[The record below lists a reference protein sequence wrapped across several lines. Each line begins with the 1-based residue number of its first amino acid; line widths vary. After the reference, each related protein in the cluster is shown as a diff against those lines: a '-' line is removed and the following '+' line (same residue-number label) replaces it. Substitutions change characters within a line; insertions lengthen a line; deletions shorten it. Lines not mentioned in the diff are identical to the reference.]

1 MRIPL
6 DYYRILGIPIQADG
20 QQLSQAYHDRALQLP
35 RREYSDLAINTRK
48 QLLDEA
54 YSVLANPEERSRY
67 DANFLNSPDPQS
79 PSLDITSNQLL
90 GALLLLHELGEYE
103 LVLQLAQS
111 LLDPKAQLPPEQAEL
126 VNNRLIRADIVLT
139 LALASLELG
148 REQWQQGASE
158 QAAHTAHYGQDLLL
172 REGLF
177 ANIRGEIQA
186 DLYKLRP
193 YRILELLTREDGDQ
207 ASRAQGMKV
216 LLEMLEDRGGIDG
229 TKDDQSG
236 LDLDDFLRFIQ
247 QLRSHLTT
255 AEQQE
260 LFELEARRPSA
271 VAMYLAVYA
280 LMARG
285 FAYGQPQLIAQAQ
298 DWLGRLGRRQD
309 VHLEQ
314 AICALLL
321 GQTEAANRELEQ
333 SQDHEP
339 LQFIQAHSQD
349 APDLL
354 PGLCLYGERW
364 LQTEVFPHFRDLAH
378 QTVALKDYFADAS
391 VQSYLEQLPGE
402 GETPGAQNQWAVVES
417 HLTAAAMAPNPE
429 LTVGAALQAEA
440 AAAANPAIPQ
450 PAPVETPRPYRP
462 RERPPIAEAEMPVAR
477 RSASAHPSPRRSPRQ
492 NQTPRL
498 ILLGAGGVI
507 GVAIAGFLI
516 AQLWQLLF
524 NRPVEVIETPVPEV
538 TPLDIEPPAPEIP
551 DPNAPPSPVL
561 ATDPLDVA
569 TGGQV
574 VETWLRVKTLAFGPD
589 YDVEALATILA
600 EPLRTQWQQLAEGL
614 QESNTYREYE
624 HRVEVETVNVDPDD
638 PDRAVIEAAVREAS
652 TEYVNGQANSGASYD
667 DNLRVRYEV
676 VREGEQWL
684 IQNMQV
690 LQ

>member
-54 YSVLANPEERSRY
+54 YSVLSNPEERSRY
-67 DANFLNSPDPQS
+67 DGNFLNSPNPQS
-79 PSLDITSNQLL
+79 PSLDIDHNQLL

-111 LLDPKAQLPPEQAEL
+111 LLDPKAQLPPEQVEL

-158 QAAHTAHYGQDLLL
+158 QAAHTAHYGQELLL

-193 YRILELLTREDGDQ
+193 YRILELLTREDGDE
-207 ASRAQGMKV
+207 ASRGQGMKV
-216 LLEMLEDRGGIDG
+216 LLEMVEDRGGIDG
-229 TKDDQSG
+229 TRDDQSG

-280 LMARG
+280 LIARG

-321 GQTEAANRELEQ
+321 GQTEVANQELEQ

-339 LQFIQAHSQD
+339 LQFIQEHSQD

-378 QTVALKDYFADAS
+378 QTVALKDYFADEA

-402 GETPGAQNQWAVVES
+402 GETAGAQNQWAVVES

-429 LTVGAALQAEA
+429 LTVGAALEAEA

-450 PAPVETPRPYRP
+450 SAPPETPRPHRP
-462 RERPPIAEAEMPVAR
+462 RERPPVPEAEMPVAKR
-477 RSASAHPSPRRSPRQ
+477 SPRRHPRKH
-492 NQTPRL
+492 QTARL
-498 ILLGAGGVI
+498 MLLGVGGVL

-524 NRPVEVIETPVPEV
+524 NQPEPVVETPVPEV
-538 TPLDIEPPAPEIP
+538 TPLQIEPVPEIP
-551 DPNAPPSPVL
+551 DPDAPPEPVL
-561 ATDPLDVA
+561 AMSPLDMETA
-569 TGGQV
+569 GEV

-589 YDVEALATILA
+589 YQVETLDIILS
-600 EPLRTQWQQLAEGL
+600 ETLRNSWRQLAEGL
-614 QESNTYREYE
+614 RANNTHREYE
-624 HRVEVETVNVDPDD
+624 HRVEVEAVNVEPNN
-638 PDRAVIEAAVREAS
+638 PDRAVIDAAVREAS
-652 TEYVNGQANSGASYD
+652 QEYVNGQLNAAASYD

-676 VREGEQWL
+676 VRQGEQWL
-684 IQNMQV
+684 IQSMQV

>member
-79 PSLDITSNQLL
+79 PSLEINNNQLL

-103 LVLQLAQS
+103 LVLQLAQP
-111 LLDPKAQLPPEQAEL
+111 LIDPKAKLPPEQAEL
-126 VNNRLIRADIVLT
+126 VNNRLVRADIVLT

-158 QAAHTAHYGQDLLL
+158 QAAHTAHYGQELLL

-193 YRILELLTREDGDQ
+193 YRILELLTRENGDE

-247 QLRSHLTT
+247 QLRSYLTT

-280 LMARG
+280 LIARG

-339 LQFIQAHSQD
+339 LQFIQTHSQD

-364 LQTEVFPHFRDLAH
+364 LQTEVFPHFQDLAY

-402 GETPGAQNQWAVVES
+402 GETPGTQNQWAVVES

-450 PAPVETPRPYRP
+450 AAVLETPRPPRL
-462 RERPPIAEAEMPVAR
+462 RERPPVSEAEMPVAR
-477 RSASAHPSPRRSPRQ
+477 RSASAHPSPRRSPRSK
-492 NQTPRL
+492 QTPRL

-524 NRPVEVIETPVPEV
+524 NRPEEAIETPIPEV
-538 TPLDIEPPAPEIP
+538 TPLAIEPPAPEIP
-551 DPNAPPSPVL
+551 DPNAPPTPIA
-561 ATDPLDVA
+561 ATDPLDLT

-574 VETWLRVKTLAFGPD
+574 VETWLKVKTLAFGPD
-589 YDVEALATILA
+589 YQVEALDLILA
-600 EPLRTQWQQLAEGL
+600 EPLRTQWRQLAEGL
-614 QESNTYREYE
+614 QGNNTYREYE

-638 PDRAVIEAAVREAS
+638 PNQAVVEAAVREAS
-652 TEYVNGQANSGASYD
+652 TEYVNGQPNPAASYD

-684 IQNMQV
+684 IENMQV

>member
-54 YSVLANPEERSRY
+54 YSVLANPEERSHY

-79 PSLDITSNQLL
+79 PSLEINHNQLL

-158 QAAHTAHYGQDLLL
+158 QAAHTAHYGQELLL

-193 YRILELLTREDGDQ
+193 YRILELLTREDGDE
-207 ASRAQGMKV
+207 ASRGQGMKV
-216 LLEMLEDRGGIDG
+216 LLEMIEDRGGIDG

-321 GQTEAANRELEQ
+321 GQTEVANQELEQ

-339 LQFIQAHSQD
+339 LQFIQEHSQD

-378 QTVALKDYFADAS
+378 QTVALKDYFADEA

-450 PAPVETPRPYRP
+450 PTPPETPRPPRP
-462 RERPPIAEAEMPVAR
+462 RERPPVPEAEMPVAR
-477 RSASAHPSPRRSPRQ
+477 RSPRHAPRKKT
-492 NQTPRL
+492 NVRL
-498 ILLGAGGVI
+498 ILVGVGGVI

-516 AQLWQLLF
+516 AQLWQLFF
-524 NRPVEVIETPVPEV
+524 NRPEEITETPVPEV
-538 TPLDIEPPAPEIP
+538 TPLAIEPLPEIP
-551 DPNAPPSPVL
+551 DPDAPPEPVL
-561 ATDPLDVA
+561 ATSPLDTETA
-569 TGGQV
+569 AQV

-589 YDVEALATILA
+589 YQVETLEIILA
-600 EPLRTQWQQLAEGL
+600 EPLRTSWRQLAAGL
-614 QESNTYREYE
+614 QANNTHREYE
-624 HRVEVETVNVDPDD
+624 HRVEVENVNIEPNN
-638 PDRAVIEAAVREAS
+638 PGRAVIEAAVREAS
-652 TEYVNGQANSGASYD
+652 REYVNGQLNAAASYD
-667 DNLRVRYEV
+667 DNLRVRYQV
-676 VREGEQWL
+676 VRQGEQWL

>member
-54 YSVLANPEERSRY
+54 YSVLSNPEERSRY

-79 PSLDITSNQLL
+79 PSLEINNNQLL

-103 LVLQLAQS
+103 LVLQLAQP
-111 LLDPKAQLPPEQAEL
+111 LIDPKAKLPPEQAEL
-126 VNNRLIRADIVLT
+126 VNNRLVRADIVLT

-158 QAAHTAHYGQDLLL
+158 QAAHTAHYGQELLL

-193 YRILELLTREDGDQ
+193 YRILELLTREDGDE
-207 ASRAQGMKV
+207 AGRAQGMKV

-247 QLRSHLTT
+247 QLRSYLTT

-280 LMARG
+280 LIARG

-339 LQFIQAHSQD
+339 LQFIQTHSQD

-354 PGLCLYGERW
+354 PGLCLYGECW
-364 LQTEVFPHFRDLAH
+364 LQTEVFPHFQDLAY

-402 GETPGAQNQWAVVES
+402 GETPGTQNQWAVVES

-450 PAPVETPRPYRP
+450 PAASETPRPPRL
-462 RERPPIAEAEMPVAR
+462 RERPPVSEAEMPVAR
-477 RSASAHPSPRRSPRQ
+477 RSASAHPSPRRSSRSK
-492 NQTPRL
+492 QTPRL

-524 NRPVEVIETPVPEV
+524 NRPEEVIETPVPEV
-538 TPLDIEPPAPEIP
+538 TPLAIEPPAPEIP
-551 DPNAPPSPVL
+551 DPNAPPAPIA
-561 ATDPLDVA
+561 ATDPLDLT

-574 VETWLRVKTLAFGPD
+574 VETWLRVKTLAFGSD
-589 YDVEALATILA
+589 YQVEALDLILA
-600 EPLRTQWQQLAEGL
+600 EPLRTQWRELAEGL
-614 QESNTYREYE
+614 QGNNTYREYE

-638 PDRAVIEAAVREAS
+638 PDQAVIEAAVREAS
-652 TEYVNGQANSGASYD
+652 TEYVNGQPNPAASYD

-684 IQNMQV
+684 IENMQV